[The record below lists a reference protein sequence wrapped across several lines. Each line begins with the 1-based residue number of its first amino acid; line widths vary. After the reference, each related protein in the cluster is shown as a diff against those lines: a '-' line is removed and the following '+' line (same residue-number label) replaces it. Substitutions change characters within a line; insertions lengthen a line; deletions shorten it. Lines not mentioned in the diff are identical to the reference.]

1 MRRAFWQ
8 AVAPV
13 EAINIEEIWIEK
25 YRPRKL
31 DQVVGQDYVIKGLE
45 SYVRLKNLPHL
56 MFVGPAGTGKTSAA
70 IALARELYG
79 DKWRSNFIELNASDE
94 RGIDVVRN
102 KIKNFARTAPIAVPF
117 KIIFLD
123 EADSLTPDAQSA
135 LRRTMESFSISCRFV
150 LSCNYSNKII
160 EPIQSRCA
168 VYRFTP
174 IAPTD
179 LIAKLQQIA
188 EKEGVSITETALQ
201 AIGYV
206 ADGDLRRAVN
216 TLQSTAF
223 IKADIKKETV
233 YQMAAVVDPQ
243 TIKELLKV
251 SIECELTR
259 ALSLLD
265 SILVEQGFSG
275 TEVITQIHKAVL
287 DLDVADELKVQFINS
302 IGETD
307 FRLSEGANERI
318 QLEALIADFML
329 LSRGKNALW
338 RASPRELCL

>member
-1 MRRAFWQ
+1 LRRASWQ
-8 AVAPV
+8 AITGA
-13 EAINIEEIWIEK
+13 EAINIEEIWVEK
-25 YRPRKL
+25 YRPREL
-31 DQVVGQDYVIKGLE
+31 DQVVGQDYVVRGLE

-70 IALARELYG
+70 IALARALYG
-79 DKWRSNFIELNASDE
+79 DNWRSNFTELNASDE
-94 RGIDVVRN
+94 RGIEVVRN
-102 KIKNFARTAPIAVPF
+102 KIKNFARTAPIAAPF

-135 LRRTMESFSISCRFV
+135 LRRTMESFSMSCRFV

-174 IAPTD
+174 IAPAD
-179 LIAKLQQIA
+179 MIAKLRQIA
-188 EKEGVSITETALQ
+188 EKERVSITETALQ

-216 TLQSTAF
+216 TLQSAAF
-223 IKADIKKETV
+223 VKTEIKKETV
-233 YQMAAVVDPQ
+233 YQVAAVVDPR
-243 TIKELLKV
+243 TIKELLKA
-251 SIECELTR
+251 SIEGELTR

-265 SILVEQGFSG
+265 SILAEQGFSG
-275 TEVITQIHKAVL
+275 TEVIAQIHKSVL

-302 IGETD
+302 IGEID

-338 RASPRELCL
+338 RASRRELCL

>member
-1 MRRAFWQ
+1 MIAG
-8 AVAPV
+8 A

-31 DQVVGQDYVIKGLE
+31 NQVVGQDYVINGLE

-79 DKWRSNFIELNASDE
+79 DKWRSNFTELNASDE
-94 RGIDVVRN
+94 RGIEVVRN
-102 KIKNFARTAPIAVPF
+102 KIKNFARTAPIAAPF

-135 LRRTMESFSISCRFV
+135 LRRTMESFSMSCRFI

-174 IAPTD
+174 IAQTD
-179 LIAKLQQIA
+179 VMVQLRHIA
-188 EKEGVSITETALQ
+188 EKEHVSTTETALQ
-201 AIGYV
+201 AISYV

-216 TLQSTAF
+216 TLQSAASVKTT
-223 IKADIKKETV
+223 IKEETV
-233 YQMAAVVDPQ
+233 YQVAAVADPQ
-243 TIKELLKV
+243 TIKELV
-251 SIECELTR
+251 NASIECELTR

-265 SILVEQGFSG
+265 SILTEQGFSG
-275 TEVITQIHKAVL
+275 TEIITQIHKVVL

-329 LSRGKNALW
+329 LSRGKNALS
-338 RASPRELCL
+338 RASPRELCR

>member
-1 MRRAFWQ
+1 
-8 AVAPV
+8 
-13 EAINIEEIWIEK
+13 
-25 YRPRKL
+25 
-31 DQVVGQDYVIKGLE
+31 
-45 SYVRLKNLPHL
+45 

-79 DKWRSNFIELNASDE
+79 DNWRSNFTELNASDE
-94 RGIDVVRN
+94 RGIEVVRN
-102 KIKNFARTAPIAVPF
+102 KIKNFARTAPIAAHF

-135 LRRTMESFSISCRFV
+135 LRRTMESFSMSCRFV

-174 IAPTD
+174 ISPTD
-179 LIAKLQQIA
+179 VLAQLRHIA
-188 EKEGVSITETALQ
+188 EKERVNITETALQ
-201 AIGYV
+201 AISYV

-216 TLQSTAF
+216 TLQSAASVKTE
-223 IKADIKKETV
+223 IKTGTV
-233 YQMAAVVDPQ
+233 YQVAAVVDPQ
-243 TIKELLKV
+243 TIKELLNA
-251 SIECELTR
+251 SIHCELKR

-265 SILVEQGFSG
+265 LILAEHGFSG
-275 TEVITQIHKAVL
+275 TEIITQIHKAVL
-287 DLDVADELKVQFINS
+287 NLDVVDELKVQFINS

-318 QLEALIADFML
+318 QMEALIANFML
-329 LSRGKNALW
+329 LSRSKNALS
-338 RASPRELCL
+338 RASPRELCR